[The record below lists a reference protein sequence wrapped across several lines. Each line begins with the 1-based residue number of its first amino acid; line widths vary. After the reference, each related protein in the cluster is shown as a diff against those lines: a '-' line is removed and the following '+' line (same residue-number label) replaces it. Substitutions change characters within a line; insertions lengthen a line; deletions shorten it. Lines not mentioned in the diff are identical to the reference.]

1 MAIQATSEEQL
12 RLKKRARQRLLGAAT
27 LLISAAIVLPMVLD
41 QTPRPVNPDIAIEM
55 PGAGVMA
62 TPVSAVA
69 PPLAVPAPTPA
80 PHATEVTAEKSP
92 DPLTTAIAQP
102 AAEVA
107 HNDVAEQKQSAEA
120 KLAQQKEAEHKASEA
135 KAAAAE
141 KAKQAEQAKLTH
153 DKEVAH
159 QAALAAEKA
168 QQAAKAKQSAPAKPD
183 AAAIANKTEPSPA
196 PAADKHTHE
205 ADNGHY
211 VVQLGAFSSAENV
224 RQLRERLNAVGVS
237 TYTET
242 LPNGATRVRAGPFA
256 ERGQADK
263 ALVKISAA
271 GIQAQIVP
279 LHK

>member
-55 PGAGVMA
+55 PGAGVTA
-62 TPVSAVA
+62 PPVSVVA

-80 PHATEVTAEKSP
+80 PQTSDVTAEKSL
-92 DPLTTAIAQP
+92 DPIKTAITQP

-120 KLAQQKEAEHKASEA
+120 KLTQQKEAEHKANEA

-141 KAKQAEQAKLTH
+141 KAKQTEQAKLAH

-159 QAALAAEKA
+159 QAALAAEKS
-168 QQAAKAKQSAPAKPD
+168 QQAAKAKQSAPAKSD
-183 AAAIANKTEPSPA
+183 VAATKTELSPA
-196 PAADKHTHE
+196 PATDKHAHE

-242 LPNGATRVRAGPFA
+242 LPSGATRVRAGPFA

-263 ALVKISAA
+263 TLAKISAA